1 MSQVFSVF
9 ESATMLLHLIWPGH
23 PPFIPAC
30 ADLNSVHQ
38 ILVAFEHAHSVS
50 SVMAH
55 SALIV
60 ASRPAVRA
68 SAFLKLQVFKMA
80 YSAEPVR
87 KAPYSLDLRWRVV
100 WQRLSFELSY
110 RDIYSQTL
118 VHCHKYSPPD
128 IQKI

>member
-1 MSQVFSVF
+1 
-9 ESATMLLHLIWPGH
+9 
-23 PPFIPAC
+23 
-30 ADLNSVHQ
+30 
-38 ILVAFEHAHSVS
+38 
-50 SVMAH
+50 MAH
-55 SALIV
+55 SALIA

-87 KAPYSLDLRWRVV
+87 KAPYSLRPSVESCLAAFEFRAFL
-100 WQRLSFELSY
+100 QR
-110 RDIYSQTL
+110 YSQTL